1 MLSVNG
7 YGPLLETLMTFEP
20 PVHVFGGFAE
30 DALLHGTSVREH
42 DDVDV
47 LVGRDELEAQLRNA
61 QAIAFSS
68 AEVRFE
74 PIDGMPVVIG
84 TTNGHLDLEISV
96 YDQAPGGTIFFHMV
110 DADGRLLRVELS
122 DGVFDYPISTLDG
135 VAVRTV
141 SPLALY
147 QIRAGITMAGGFGP
161 PRPKDI
167 TSQEALRTR
176 FFPDASLESLQPTL
190 THVSAE

>member
-1 MLSVNG
+1 MLSVNE
-7 YGPLLETLMTFEP
+7 YGPLLESLMTFDP

-47 LVGRDELEAQLRNA
+47 LVGRDDLQAQLRNA

-68 AEVRFE
+68 HEIRYE
-74 PIDGMPVVIG
+74 PIEGMPMVIG

-96 YDQAPGGTIFFHMV
+96 YDRTPVGTIFFHLF
-110 DADGRLLRVELS
+110 DAGGRLIRIDLS
-122 DGVFDYPISTLDG
+122 DGVFDHPISTLDG

-161 PRPKDI
+161 PRPKDV
-167 TSQEALRTR
+167 TSQEALRIR
-176 FFPDASLESLQPTL
+176 FFHDASLESLQPML
-190 THVSAE
+190 THVSSE

>member
-1 MLSVNG
+1 
-7 YGPLLETLMTFEP
+7 MTFAP

-61 QAIAFSS
+61 RAIAFSS
-68 AEVRFE
+68 PEVRYE
-74 PIDGMPVVIG
+74 PIEGMPMVIG
-84 TTNGHLDLEISV
+84 TTDGHVDLEISV
-96 YDQAPGGTIFFHMV
+96 YDRTPEGTVFFHLF
-110 DADGRLLRVELS
+110 DADERLIRIELS
-122 DGVFDYPISTLDG
+122 DGVFDHPMSTLDG
-135 VAVRTV
+135 VALRTV

-167 TSQEALRTR
+167 TAQEALRTR
-176 FFPDASLESLQPTL
+176 FFPGASPESLQPTL
-190 THVSAE
+190 TRVSSE